1 MSICLLNVGQTQY
14 YHLIN
19 ISTLSQKIR
28 IGSCICFIVLFSS
41 NTPVT
46 VKDMPNKQI
55 QTWFQLATDKKSFIL
70 LNPKPQKPQR
80 KSHERGKQPV
90 GTTATKDL

>member
-1 MSICLLNVGQTQY
+1 MSIYLLNVGQTQY

-55 QTWFQLATDKKSFIL
+55 QTWFQLATDKKVSFY
-70 LNPKPQKPQR
+70 
-80 KSHERGKQPV
+80 
-90 GTTATKDL
+90 